1 MASFLLNAAL
11 LGALLAGTAA
21 GVAAQTPDRSTLPI
35 SLDAAS
41 SEVDYKSQTVVFKDI
56 VITQGDI
63 RVQAQK
69 ARAAGGLDFDNSR
82 WTFEG
87 DVKIHV
93 EQRGSLS
100 SDQAIVDFQN
110 NKIFKA
116 TITGSPAQFEQQ
128 RSGDEGPA
136 RGRAGEIVYEVNAGT
151 VRLASDAWLSY
162 GRTEIAG
169 SLIDYDIR
177 AEQVKAVSNPG
188 EKERVRI
195 TIGPKP
201 EKP

>member
-1 MASFLLNAAL
+1 MASFPRN
-11 LGALLAGTAA
+11 GALAVLLLACAQASLAA
-21 GVAAQTPDRSTLPI
+21 DPPDRSSLPI

-41 SEVDYKSQTVVFKDI
+41 SDVDYKSQTVVFKDI

-63 RVQAQK
+63 RVEAQK
-69 ARAAGGLDFDNSR
+69 ARATGGLNFENTR

-87 DVKIHV
+87 AVRIRV
-93 EQRGSLS
+93 EQRGNLS
-100 SDQAIVDFQN
+100 SDQAVVDFQN
-110 NKIFKA
+110 NQISKA

-128 RSGDEGPA
+128 RTDASAPA
-136 RGRAGEIVYEVNAGT
+136 RGRAGEIVYEVGAGT
-151 VRLASDAWLSY
+151 VRLATDAWLSD

-169 SLIDYDIR
+169 PLIVYNIR
-177 AEQVKAVSNPG
+177 AEQVQAASNPG

>member
-1 MASFLLNAAL
+1 MASFPLNAAL
-11 LGALLAGTAA
+11 LLALLALAPAGPAA
-21 GVAAQTPDRSTLPI
+21 EPDRSSLPI

-41 SEVDYKSQTVVFKDI
+41 SDVDYKSQTVVFKDI

-63 RVQAQK
+63 RVEAQR
-69 ARAAGGLDFDNSR
+69 ARATGGLNFENTR

-87 DVKIHV
+87 GVRIHV

-100 SDQAIVDFQN
+100 SDQAIVDFQDN
-110 NKIFKA
+110 RISKA

-128 RSGDEGPA
+128 RTDAEGMA
-136 RGRAGEIVYEVNAGT
+136 RGRAGEIIYEVGTGT
-151 VRLASDAWLSY
+151 VRLANDAWLSD
-162 GRTEIAG
+162 GRTEISG
-169 SLIDYDIR
+169 PLIVYNIR
-177 AEQVKAVSNPG
+177 AEQVQAAASPG

>member
-1 MASFLLNAAL
+1 MASSPLNAVLAAL
-11 LGALLAGTAA
+11 WLA
-21 GVAAQTPDRSTLPI
+21 AAQAGAAAEAQDRSSLPI

-41 SEVDYKSQTVVFKDI
+41 SDVDYKSQTVVFKDI

-69 ARAAGGLDFDNSR
+69 ARATGGLNFENTR

-87 DVKIHV
+87 DVTIRV

-100 SDQAIVDFQN
+100 SDQAVVDFQN
-110 NKIFKA
+110 NQISKA
-116 TITGSPAQFEQQ
+116 TITGKPAQFEQQ
-128 RSGDEGPA
+128 RTDAKGSA
-136 RGRAGEIVYEVNAGT
+136 RGRAGEIVYEVNTGT
-151 VRLASDAWLSY
+151 VRLASDAWLSD
-162 GRTEIAG
+162 GRTEISG
-169 SLIDYDIR
+169 PLIVYNIR
-177 AEQVKAVSNPG
+177 AEQVQAASNPG

>member
-1 MASFLLNAAL
+1 MASSRPNPAL
-11 LGALLAGTAA
+11 GLALLALAWGA
-21 GVAAQTPDRSTLPI
+21 GAVAQDRSTLPI

-56 VITQGDI
+56 IVTQGDI

-69 ARAAGGLDFDNSR
+69 ARAAGGLDFDNAQ

-87 DVKIHV
+87 DVRIHV

-100 SDQAIVDFQN
+100 SDQAVVDFAN
-110 NKIFKA
+110 NRISKA
-116 TITGSPAQFEQQ
+116 TITGRPAQFEQQ
-128 RSGDEGPA
+128 RTDAQGVA
-136 RGRAGEIVYEVNAGT
+136 RGRAGEIVYEVGAGK
-151 VRLASDAWLSY
+151 VRLASDAWLSD
-162 GRTEIAG
+162 GRTEISG
-169 SLIDYDIR
+169 PLIVYDIR
-177 AEQVKAVSNPG
+177 AEQVQAASNPG

-201 EKP
+201 AKP

>member
-1 MASFLLNAAL
+1 MASFLLNAARL
-11 LGALLAGTAA
+11 AALMAVAGAGHAA
-21 GVAAQTPDRSTLPI
+21 ETPDRSSLPI

-41 SEVDYKSQTVVFKDI
+41 SDVDYKSQTVVFKDI

-69 ARAAGGLDFDNSR
+69 ARAAGGLNFENSR

-93 EQRGSLS
+93 EQRGNLLS
-100 SDQAIVDFQN
+100 DRAIVDFLDN
-110 NKIFKA
+110 RISKA
-116 TITGSPAQFEQQ
+116 TITGSPARFEQQ
-128 RSGDEGPA
+128 RTDASAPA
-136 RGRAGEIVYEVNAGT
+136 RGRAGEIVYEVGNGT
-151 VRLASDAWLSY
+151 VRLASEAWLSD
-162 GRTEIAG
+162 GRTEISG
-169 SLIDYDIR
+169 PIIVYNIR
-177 AEQVKAVSNPG
+177 AEQVQAASNPG

-201 EKP
+201 DKP

>member
-1 MASFLLNAAL
+1 MASSPLKAAVALAL
-11 LGALLAGTAA
+11 LVLAQAGAAA
-21 GVAAQTPDRSTLPI
+21 EPDRSSLPI

-41 SEVDYKSQTVVFKDI
+41 SDVDYKSQTVVFKDI

-63 RVQAQK
+63 RVQAQT
-69 ARAAGGLDFDNSR
+69 ARAAGGLNFENTR

-87 DVKIHV
+87 KVQIHV

-100 SDQAIVDFQN
+100 SDQAIVDFQDN
-110 NKIFKA
+110 RISKA

-128 RSGDEGPA
+128 RADAQGIA
-136 RGRAGEIVYEVNAGT
+136 RGRAGEIVYEVGTGT
-151 VRLASDAWLSY
+151 VRLASEAWLSD
-162 GRTEIAG
+162 GRTEISG
-169 SLIDYDIR
+169 PLIVYNIR
-177 AEQVKAVSNPG
+177 AERVQAASNPG

>member
-1 MASFLLNAAL
+1 MAPSPRNAVLAAVWL
-11 LGALLAGTAA
+11 ACAQAGAAA
-21 GVAAQTPDRSTLPI
+21 EPQDRSSLPI
-35 SLDAAS
+35 LVDAAS
-41 SEVDYKSQTVVFKDI
+41 SDVDFKSKTVVYKDV

-69 ARAAGGLDFDNSR
+69 ARASGDLNLDNTR
-82 WTFEG
+82 WILEG
-87 DVKIHV
+87 KVNIRV

-110 NKIFKA
+110 NRISRA

-128 RSGDEGPA
+128 LTDAKGTA
-136 RGRAGEIVYEVNAGT
+136 RGRAGEIVYEVNTGT
-151 VRLASDAWLSY
+151 VRLANDAWVSD
-162 GRTEIAG
+162 GRTEISG
-169 SLIDYDIR
+169 PLIVYDIR
-177 AEQVKAVSNPG
+177 AEQVQAASKPG